1 MGSYLARRLGVALIA
16 VWGVVSI
23 VFVALHLSG
32 DPVLLMVEPGTPL
45 SEIARIQHNLG
56 FDRPLILQY
65 LSFLGNAVT
74 GSFPDS
80 LQYQRPAL
88 DVVLERLPATLLLA
102 VSALILAIP
111 LGGLVGYFSALGR
124 NSAVRRIP
132 MSFVV
137 ILQAVPNFYLAM
149 VLVLV
154 FAVQLRAVPT
164 GGYGRLDNLILPAV
178 ALAAHATPP
187 IARVFRASLIQV
199 AGEDYIRTAHAK
211 GVRRWRVMYRHVVS
225 NALLPVVT
233 VIGLEAGSLL
243 GGAVIV
249 ESIFSW
255 PGVGQLAISALLNRD
270 YPVILADVTFLAL
283 VFVTLNFVVDVLY
296 AYLDPRVRLAGE
308 R

>member
-1 MGSYLARRLGVALIA
+1 MTSFLTKRLVSALIA
-16 VWGVVSI
+16 IWGVVTI

-45 SEIARIQHNLG
+45 AEIDRIRHNLG
-56 FDRPLILQY
+56 FDRPLPVQY
-65 LSFLGNAVT
+65 VSFLSDALT

-88 DVVLERLPATLLLA
+88 DVVLERLPATLLLT
-102 VSALILAIP
+102 VSALVIAVP
-111 LGGLVGYFSALGR
+111 VGGVVGYFSALGR
-124 NSAVRRIP
+124 NAAVRRLP

-154 FAVQLRAVPT
+154 FAVQLRVVPT
-164 GGYGRLDNLILPAV
+164 GGYGQLVNLILPAV
-178 ALAAHATPP
+178 ALAAHATPT
-187 IARVFRASLIQV
+187 IARVFRSSLIQV
-199 AGEDYIRTAHAK
+199 AGEDYVRTAHAK
-211 GVRRWRVMYRHVVS
+211 GLRQWRVMYRHVVS

-255 PGVGQLAISALLNRD
+255 PGVGQLAIGALLNRD

-283 VFVTLNFVVDVLY
+283 VFVALNFLVDALY
-296 AYLDPRVRLAGE
+296 AAIDPRVRLAAE